1 MGFNMQQE
9 LSSQWLSKDDVTTN
23 GTAATI
29 ARITQEE
36 VGSDRDLRFAIHFQ
50 GNMKPMILNKTN
62 TRILV
67 ALFGHDSDGWLG
79 KAITVYND
87 PTVGYAG
94 QITGG
99 VRIRMAS
106 APMPPAAPRQPTQE
120 EINAYLK
127 ASRGTPADPMA
138 NMSDD
143 VPF

>member
-1 MGFNMQQE
+1 MQQE

-50 GNMKPMILNKTN
+50 GNIKPMILNKTN

-79 KAITVYND
+79 KTITVYND

-106 APMPPAAPRQPTQE
+106 APMLPAVPRQPTAE
-120 EINAYLK
+120 EVAAYMRAK
-127 ASRGTPADPMA
+127 NGGADPHMA
-138 NMSDD
+138 GLEDSI
-143 VPF
+143 PF